1 MMYFRLAA
9 IALFTF
15 LFTVS
20 VMVEPASAVDSTS
33 VVLAWDPSPG
43 PGILGYKVYRTEN
56 SGSFSSPALNGS
68 TLVTGSTFTDS
79 TGQAG
84 RTYYY
89 AVTGSQQYRT
99 GKQPLQHCSGNHC
112 CAGTAPAPLPP
123 PLNLA
128 PAVSAGADKT
138 ITLPASASLTATAAD
153 DGLPTGKLSYRW
165 SQLQGSPVTFF
176 LSPVRGDTGFLY
188 RTRVRI
194 RCA

>member
-89 AVTGSQQYRT
+89 AVT
-99 GKQPLQHCSGNHC
+99 
-112 CAGTAPAPLPP
+112 
-123 PLNLA
+123 
-128 PAVSAGADKT
+128 AVSST
-138 ITLPASASLTATAAD
+138 
-153 DGLPTGKLSYRW
+153 GLESNR
-165 SQLQGSPVTFF
+165 SN
-176 LSPVRGDTGFLY
+176 
-188 RTRVRI
+188 
-194 RCA
+194 